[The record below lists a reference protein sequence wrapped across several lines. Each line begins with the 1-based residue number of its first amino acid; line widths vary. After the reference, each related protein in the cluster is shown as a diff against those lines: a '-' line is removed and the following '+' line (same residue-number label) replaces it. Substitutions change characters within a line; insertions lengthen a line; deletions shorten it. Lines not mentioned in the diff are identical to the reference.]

1 MLFQILLS
9 FILFSFFFYFS
20 FYPLFLSFIFFSL
33 LLSLLFFPFVLSVRS
48 FVLLLSFKTFN
59 FSSRGRVIY
68 IAAIVQRSL
77 PHLSN
82 IYCGTCHIIFAT
94 PAPHLPLRSSLKL
107 ALSLVY
113 LQSVIDST
121 SIIRLSFFM
130 PFFCICYKILSQKHN
145 LLSFRKMAKWTGKL
159 VVPKISEQM
168 RGFSY
173 YI

>member
-1 MLFQILLS
+1 MLVQILLS

-77 PHLSN
+77 PHLLKYLLSHLSYN
-82 IYCGTCHIIFAT
+82 LCNTCAAFT
-94 PAPHLPLRSSLKL
+94 LRSSLKL

-130 PFFCICYKILSQKHN
+130 SFFCICYKILPH
-145 LLSFRKMAKWTGKL
+145 
-159 VVPKISEQM
+159 
-168 RGFSY
+168 
-173 YI
+173 

>member
-1 MLFQILLS
+1 MLIQILLS

-59 FSSRGRVIY
+59 FPSRGRVIY

-77 PHLSN
+77 PHLLKYLLSHLSYN
-82 IYCGTCHIIFAT
+82 LCNTCAAFTFAV
-94 PAPHLPLRSSLKL
+94 KL

-121 SIIRLSFFM
+121 SIIRLSFFYA
-130 PFFCICYKILSQKHN
+130 FFLH
-145 LLSFRKMAKWTGKL
+145 LLQNFATGT
-159 VVPKISEQM
+159 
-168 RGFSY
+168 
-173 YI
+173 